1 MSSTSRLRQL
11 LRVKAGAFGRAPQ
24 VVYINE
30 FPYSKKK
37 EMEDYLP
44 EWRTDQEKYPTF
56 NIPWLRLEEAY
67 VIQDKKTNIIY
78 NWFTHNYY
86 ADDYVPTEKDVNFL
100 REVVMRKFKSAEDK
114 LDFRILGREYA
125 FCRKHWRGSEHFI
138 KLGDQFVQF
147 FDCDDIYYYHDRP
160 VYEDWID
167 DSDVEDMED
176 DYQEKHVELRKDFNY
191 TNENLGVKR

>member
-11 LRVKAGAFGRAPQ
+11 LRAKAGAFGRVPQ

-37 EMEDYLP
+37 DYDDYLP
-44 EWRTDQEKYPTF
+44 EWKKDREKYPKF
-56 NIPWLRLEEAY
+56 EIPWLRMEEVF

-78 NWFTHNYY
+78 NWFSHNYY
-86 ADDYVPTEKDVNFL
+86 ADDYVPTLKDLNFL
-100 REVVMRKFKSAEDK
+100 RETVMRKFKSAEDK
-114 LDFRILGREYA
+114 LDFRILGRELA
-125 FCRKHWRGSEHFI
+125 FCRKSWYGSEHFI

-147 FDCDDIYYYHDRP
+147 FDCDDIYFYHRDP

-167 DSDVEDMED
+167 ETDVDIMED
-176 DYQEKHVELRKDFNY
+176 DYTEKHREVRKWCNY
-191 TNENLGVKR
+191 TEENLGVKP